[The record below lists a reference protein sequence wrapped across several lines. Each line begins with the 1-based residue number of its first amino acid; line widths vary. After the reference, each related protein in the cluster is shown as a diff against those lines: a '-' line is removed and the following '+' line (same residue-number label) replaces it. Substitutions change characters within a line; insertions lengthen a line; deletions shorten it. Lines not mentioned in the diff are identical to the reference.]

1 MRISKARDIP
11 MRVRVV
17 ILLFFESLP
26 EIDVKIGLSSTF
38 AMILWFFKRFVFG
51 LLFLRNV
58 LLFGIFRIV

>member
-1 MRISKARDIP
+1 M
-11 MRVRVV
+11 RVV

>member
-1 MRISKARDIP
+1 M
-11 MRVRVV
+11 

-38 AMILWFFKRFVFG
+38 AMILCFFKRFVFG